1 VHLALV
7 GGHSGWKQKTRSH
20 GSHWQRQYRCW
31 GGGGGNIESGPEQ
44 ARVNTDG
51 KGDAD
56 DDPDA

>member
-1 VHLALV
+1 MVVTGRGSIGV
-7 GGHSGWKQKTRSH
+7 GGGR
-20 GSHWQRQYRCW
+20 GA
-31 GGGGGNIESGPEQ
+31 NIESGPEQ